1 MTEVAVMKKA
11 VLVIIAIALFFLC
24 PVAVAAD
31 WAIFVK
37 DSQGCPQFYDTKSI
51 SKKGRLIKVWTKI
64 SADGY
69 SACKE
74 ALSAPEEVEEH
85 RAQEMKTLIEINCTA
100 KAFRMLA
107 TKVYASGGMLLVD
120 SKDPKAKWEPI
131 TQNTVVERLSQAV
144 CK

>member
-1 MTEVAVMKKA
+1 MRRA
-11 VLVIIAIALFFLC
+11 VLVIIAIALLFLC

-74 ALSAPEEVEEH
+74 ALSSPEEVEEH
-85 RAQEMKTLIEINCTA
+85 KAQEMRTLIEINCAT

-107 TKVYASGGMLLVD
+107 TKVYASGGLLLVD
-120 SKDPKAKWEPI
+120 SKDSKAKFEPI
-131 TQNTVVERLSQAV
+131 TQNTVAERLAHTV

>member
-1 MTEVAVMKKA
+1 MRKA

-74 ALSAPEEVEEH
+74 ALSSPEEVEVTH
-85 RAQEMKTLIEINCTA
+85 KAQEMKTLIEINCTA

-107 TKVYASGGMLLVD
+107 TKVSASGGLPLVD
-120 SKDPKAKWEPI
+120 SKDPKAKFEPI
-131 TQNTVVERLSQAV
+131 TQNTVVERLAQTV